1 MADPAAIDPADPAA
15 RSLLDQAAADG
26 SITQARTRAVDPV
39 PIVAAP
45 GSATLEPVLETNEPD
60 MGVNAGMSS
69 EAQAADGSTAA
80 PAPVAGARRR
90 LSPRPVPVSRRRRPP
105 AAPTEADLDTVE
117 KADSVGSVA
126 TDEERTPAEEMDDVG
141 TQDEKGTA
149 AKADVTPDKDAGTA
163 TGAAAAA
170 SSGGGTAT
178 KTARPK
184 TAAEIVAEQ
193 RAREKAAAE
202 ASSGAAASE
211 DAAPD
216 QPAAT
221 KDAAAKEPAA
231 TAGAATGSTG
241 SIGATGSAAAAG
253 KAGGKTSG
261 PTGASGNK
269 PPTARGG
276 ASGSGSGKGKQALS
290 SVGSG
295 VRKLRNLIASLIWL
309 IAVLAAG
316 VLALG
321 ALFTALDQTNQS
333 NEIVR
338 WILER
343 GHDLVGP
350 FKDLFRLETAKNTLL
365 VNWGIAALVYLI
377 AGKIVERIIRP

>member
-1 MADPAAIDPADPAA
+1 MADQAAIDPAGQAA
-15 RSLLDQAAADG
+15 RSPLDQAAADG

-39 PIVAAP
+39 PIVTEPVP

-60 MGVNAGMSS
+60 MGVNVNP
-69 EAQAADGSTAA
+69 EAQAVDGSAA
-80 PAPVAGARRR
+80 AAPVAGARRR
-90 LSPRPVPVSRRRRPP
+90 LSPRPVPVSRRRRAP
-105 AAPTEADLDTVE
+105 A
-117 KADSVGSVA
+117 A

-141 TQDEKGTA
+141 TQDEKAEAAVAAEQAADAAKPGATPGTESGTA
-149 AKADVTPDKDAGTA
+149 ASGS
-163 TGAAAAA
+163 GAA
-170 SSGGGTAT
+170 TAT

-193 RAREKAAAE
+193 RAREKAAE
-202 ASSGAAASE
+202 PAAASSE
-211 DAAPD
+211 DAAAASTPGKGAEPA
-216 QPAAT
+216 PAAT
-221 KDAAAKEPAA
+221 GTAAAAKPPVKP
-231 TAGAATGSTG
+231 S
-241 SIGATGSAAAAG
+241 
-253 KAGGKTSG
+253 
-261 PTGASGNK
+261 GASGNK
-269 PPTARGG
+269 PPVSKT
-276 ASGSGSGKGKQALS
+276 SSVSSSGKGKQALT

-309 IAVLAAG
+309 IAVLAAA

-350 FKDLFRLETAKNTLL
+350 FKDLFRLQTAKNTLL

-377 AGKIVERIIRP
+377 AGKIVEKIIRP